1 MPPVDRPPISK
12 RNLCSRKD
20 RANFVGMAGAVCV
33 VLLTLL
39 LEGCARSSVHE
50 PVTLTL
56 LEEWTAK
63 TINEGR
69 EQELRQF
76 TQETGI
82 QVKLL
87 PSPESAREKLALWL
101 ELLRSGTPS
110 PDVYG
115 IDVIWT
121 RILDEYFIDLK
132 PYFASDISHD
142 FPAIAARY
150 SLDGKLIAMPY
161 HADIGILL
169 YRTDLLRQYGY
180 SEPPRTWDELG
191 LMAARIQAGERAKGN
206 KAFWGFVWQG
216 AAAEALTCN
225 ALEWQAAEGGGQI
238 IEADR
243 TISVNNPNAI
253 RAWQRAARWVG
264 SISPPSVV
272 GYKEW
277 DSQNVWVAGNAA
289 FMRNWPTYYV
299 DSQAVG
305 SPIRNKFAIALPP
318 GGKAGRFGTLGGAG
332 LGVSRFSAHPREAVE
347 LVRYLSR
354 RDVQVKR
361 SRVLSVPPTLPELY
375 DVPEVI
381 GPNPGFAMFPQAFRN
396 GIVSRP
402 SNVTGQKYPDVS
414 EAYSRAVHS
423 VLTGEKS
430 ASEAAAALENEL
442 ARITGFKKGVQTNES
457 R

>member
-1 MPPVDRPPISK
+1 MPSGDRPTISERK
-12 RNLCSRKD
+12 LCSRKD
-20 RANFVGMAGAVCV
+20 RANYAGMAGPVGI
-33 VLLTLL
+33 VLLSLL
-39 LEGCARSSVHE
+39 LEGCTRPPVHE

-76 TQETGI
+76 TKETGI

-87 PSPESAREKLALWL
+87 PSPESAWEKLALWQG
-101 ELLRSGTPS
+101 LLRSGASS

-238 IEADR
+238 IGL
-243 TISVNNPNAI
+243 VGGI
-253 RAWQRAARWVG
+253 RG
-264 SISPPSVV
+264 
-272 GYKEW
+272 
-277 DSQNVWVAGNAA
+277 
-289 FMRNWPTYYV
+289 
-299 DSQAVG
+299 
-305 SPIRNKFAIALPP
+305 
-318 GGKAGRFGTLGGAG
+318 
-332 LGVSRFSAHPREAVE
+332 
-347 LVRYLSR
+347 
-354 RDVQVKR
+354 
-361 SRVLSVPPTLPELY
+361 
-375 DVPEVI
+375 
-381 GPNPGFAMFPQAFRN
+381 
-396 GIVSRP
+396 
-402 SNVTGQKYPDVS
+402 
-414 EAYSRAVHS
+414 
-423 VLTGEKS
+423 
-430 ASEAAAALENEL
+430 
-442 ARITGFKKGVQTNES
+442 
-457 R
+457 